1 MVNVI
6 RLLFTIVFGFLWW
19 WTWTFAGPALQYL
32 VILGSILTL
41 CVCCCT
47 GHDPSSE
54 WSFDRYWACLRKCGP
69 ALLVLMVGLF
79 LLGILVVLI
88 STGAFPLTADL
99 LRILVASIG
108 SVVFVRAIC
117 CAYQA

>member
-32 VILGSILTL
+32 VILGSILAL

-54 WSFDRYWACLRKCGP
+54 WSFDRYWACLRRCGP
-69 ALLVLMVGLF
+69 ALLVLMVGLI
-79 LLGILVVLI
+79 LLGILVFWF
-88 STGAFPLTADL
+88 STGAFPLAADL
-99 LRILVASIG
+99 LRILVAAIG

>member
-1 MVNVI
+1 MVNVM
-6 RLLFTIVFGFLWW
+6 RLVFTIVLGLLWW
-19 WTWTFAGPALQYL
+19 WTWTFAGPPLQFL

-54 WSFDRYWACLRKCGP
+54 WSIDRYMACLRRCGP

-88 STGAFPLTADL
+88 STGAFPAAAVL
-99 LRILVASIG
+99 LRILAASVG

>member
-19 WTWTFAGPALQYL
+19 WTWNFAGPALQPL
-32 VILGSILTL
+32 FVLCSILTL

-47 GHDPSSE
+47 DKDPQTE
-54 WSFDRYWACLRKCGP
+54 WSFDRYFACLRRCSP
-69 ALLVLMVGLF
+69 ALLVLMIALF
-79 LLGILVVLI
+79 LLGIFAVWFA
-88 STGAFPLTADL
+88 TGAVPAGAIM
-99 LRILVASIG
+99 LRILVAAVG
-108 SVVFVRAIC
+108 SVAFVRVIC